1 MLEQNLRRSSKAMS
15 PWCDAKQWSRLDF
28 RSDTERYSAFFFSC
42 AITNYDN
49 FYTLL
54 AQRTDEKRYYKQSNL
69 LATERQGLYYCSN
82 AKQSIHP
89 FSF

>member
-1 MLEQNLRRSSKAMS
+1 MTQNSG
-15 PWCDAKQWSRLDF
+15 PGWI
-28 RSDTERYSAFFFSC
+28 SALTLKDILLFFFSC

-69 LATERQGLYYCSN
+69 LATERRGLYYCSN